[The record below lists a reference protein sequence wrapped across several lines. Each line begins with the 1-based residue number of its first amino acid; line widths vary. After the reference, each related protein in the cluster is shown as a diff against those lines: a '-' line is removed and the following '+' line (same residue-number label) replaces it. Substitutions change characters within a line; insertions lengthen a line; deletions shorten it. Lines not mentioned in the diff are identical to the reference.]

1 MKGKLKEVLMR
12 ESVVKKLSLIIAII
26 VVLNTL
32 IACGNS
38 ETDINDVDGQ
48 SNNTDYECVEGGFSN
63 SCLTAWTCLFCAYK
77 LDDSSY
83 QKDEDV
89 NFTLYFGAADER
101 HFSFGAEEGKAPVC
115 VRIVNGETNEKV
127 ILHEFDID
135 ELFTKKYLVDYDDNA
150 DKFVFNHSEQI
161 TLPKEMLTEDK
172 GSVHIQIEHISDE
185 DMDTFEYGCSSAAFF
200 YLKKDDNII
209 FSTKEFK

>member
-1 MKGKLKEVLMR
+1 
-12 ESVVKKLSLIIAII
+12 
-26 VVLNTL
+26 
-32 IACGNS
+32 
-38 ETDINDVDGQ
+38 
-48 SNNTDYECVEGGFSN
+48 
-63 SCLTAWTCLFCAYK
+63 
-77 LDDSSY
+77 
-83 QKDEDV
+83 
-89 NFTLYFGAADER
+89 
-101 HFSFGAEEGKAPVC
+101 PVC

-150 DKFVFNHSEQI
+150 DKFVFNYSEQI

-185 DMDTFEYGCSSAAFF
+185 DVDTFEFGCSSVALF